1 MPKKRSIGRGLGALI
16 PGREAPAGGTL
27 VSTTGLKDIAVGSID
42 PNPDQPR
49 KTFDPD
55 SLEELVQSV
64 KEFGVVQPVIVRG
77 AGDRFEL
84 IAGER
89 RWRAAKEAGL
99 VSIQALVREASD
111 PIALQIGLIENIQR
125 EDLNAIEEADA
136 YRSLV
141 ADHGITQSDLAKHLG
156 KSKATISNTLRL
168 LSLPQP
174 IQAAVVEG
182 SITSGHARALLAL
195 PGENEQLAYAQR
207 IKEERLSVR
216 EIEEIVREVAPPTQQ
231 RKSGP
236 TKTQKAEVPQALR
249 EVAAELTTRLDIPV
263 SVGVKGS
270 NGFVKMTFSSAEEF
284 SRLVGI
290 LQSLGTVDIVES
302 EGDQ

>member
-1 MPKKRSIGRGLGALI
+1 VAKSRSLGRGLGALI
-16 PGREAPAGGTL
+16 PGRDAPSGGPTFA
-27 VSTTGLKDIAVGSID
+27 TTGLKEIAVGSID

-64 KEFGVVQPVIVRG
+64 KEYGVVQPIIVRG

-136 YRSLV
+136 YRSLI
-141 ADHGITQSDLAKHLG
+141 ADHGVTQSDLAKHLG

-168 LSLPQP
+168 LSLPKP

-216 EIEEIVREVAPPTQQ
+216 EIEEIVRDIGPMVPQ
-231 RKSGP
+231 RKS
-236 TKTQKAEVPQALR
+236 KASKVQKAEVPQALR
-249 EVAAELTTRLDIPV
+249 EVAAELTTRLEIPV

-290 LQSLGTVDIVES
+290 LQSLGAVDISES